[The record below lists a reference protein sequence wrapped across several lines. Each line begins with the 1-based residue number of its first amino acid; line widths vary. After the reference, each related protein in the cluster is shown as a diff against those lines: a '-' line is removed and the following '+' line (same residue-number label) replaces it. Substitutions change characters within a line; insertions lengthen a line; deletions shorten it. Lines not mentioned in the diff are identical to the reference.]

1 MNRIKEK
8 KIHWIG
14 GSAAAFSGVVL
25 VKLVAPAL
33 AGFWQQALAV
43 AGYVLV
49 FAGLAIISCATR
61 RLKDEDFIDAPE
73 KSNQKNK
80 PFYLRR
86 MP

>member
-1 MNRIKEK
+1 MNRIREK
-8 KIHWIG
+8 KIYWIG

-25 VKLVAPAL
+25 VKLVAPDL
-33 AGFWQQALAV
+33 SGSWQQALQV

-61 RLKDEDFIDAPE
+61 RQKDEEFVEVPE
-73 KSNQKNK
+73 KSNKKNR
-80 PFYLRR
+80 PFFFRR